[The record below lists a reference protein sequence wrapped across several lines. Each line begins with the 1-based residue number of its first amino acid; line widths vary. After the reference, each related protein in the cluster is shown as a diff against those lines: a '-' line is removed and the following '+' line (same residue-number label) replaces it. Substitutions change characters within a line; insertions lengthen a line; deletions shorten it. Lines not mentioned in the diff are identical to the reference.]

1 MNNSETDLLH
11 SSFQQMGLDPSYFE
25 EEENDDPIPYIIE
38 QLGIHERFVLHY
50 YKCQKVAYSDLLLT
64 HPDDFANAVQD
75 EAFMYQATFGMS
87 DHIHV
92 LTPYDDYLYLRDE
105 LLKNPFEIGTKPEE
119 LLLAYV
125 FCLCKDTRQK
135 LWKGEIENCK
145 KDIKYIEKLLN
156 KIRDLTRTIY
166 ELWSKNPHEIPTT
179 HKEMAYNYP
188 VANEIRYIVDPDYD
202 KSIHTALGKKK
213 TSLLREWRIFQFKE
227 LLKKTAAKEGG
238 WKSVNAAAEAMASF
252 FIYQL
257 EKQAI
262 QTAKL
267 FKTGRKDFIKLYN
280 HALIRLQIELE
291 DNAWLNNHPSN
302 QERREL
308 AEQKMVHLNML
319 IEEQQNLYDA
329 LELNENSEVDIDGY
343 QNLLKASYDVDTLS
357 DWIRGDKVL
366 LEQILLKPNSSKKKT
381 QSKKII

>member
-1 MNNSETDLLH
+1 
-11 SSFQQMGLDPSYFE
+11 
-25 EEENDDPIPYIIE
+25 
-38 QLGIHERFVLHY
+38 
-50 YKCQKVAYSDLLLT
+50 
-64 HPDDFANAVQD
+64 
-75 EAFMYQATFGMS
+75 
-87 DHIHV
+87 
-92 LTPYDDYLYLRDE
+92 
-105 LLKNPFEIGTKPEE
+105 
-119 LLLAYV
+119 
-125 FCLCKDTRQK
+125 
-135 LWKGEIENCK
+135 
-145 KDIKYIEKLLN
+145 
-156 KIRDLTRTIY
+156 
-166 ELWSKNPHEIPTT
+166 
-179 HKEMAYNYP
+179 MAYNYP

-238 WKSVNAAAEAMASF
+238 WKSVNAATEAMASF

-381 QSKKII
+381 QSKKIT